1 SQREAE
7 RRELRSDVAGRLAF
21 GVDVGRTRVAEA
33 ELDAPVR
40 TIEEASGRVRAKAT
54 SLEVEQRLQAA
65 QLGLA
70 LKDVRR
76 LEGLRVVDESSGDA
90 DRKIRRH
97 LIRDAHRRPEH
108 EDAGLVLLAAI
119 ARPPGP

>member
-1 SQREAE
+1 MRVHFGVVSEIGSQREAE

-65 QLGLA
+65 QLGLS
-70 LKDVRR
+70 
-76 LEGLRVVDESSGDA
+76 LRCTA
-90 DRKIRRH
+90 
-97 LIRDAHRRPEH
+97 P
-108 EDAGLVLLAAI
+108 
-119 ARPPGP
+119 